1 MENNQDDNINR
12 KQGRPKGSGRSNGFK
27 LEKMNKVEVE
37 AFLKESTRKI
47 LKEHLSYTQYLE
59 YCRKNQISTPM
70 GNKYWNR
77 VWAQVKERFQHDR
90 DKLIDKHLNS
100 YWDIYDTAVREGDL
114 TNARQTLDA
123 IGKLQ
128 GLNEPDKLDL
138 NNTTTIEFKFG
149 DE

>member
-1 MENNQDDNINR
+1 MDEINR
-12 KQGRPKGSGRSNGFK
+12 KQGRPLGAGRDNGYA
-27 LEKMNKVEVE
+27 LHKMSKTEVE
-37 AFLKESTRKI
+37 AFLRDSTKKI
-47 LKEHLSYTQYLE
+47 FREHLSYKQYIE
-59 YCRKNQISTPM
+59 WCRRQQISASM
-70 GNKYWNR
+70 AVIYWNR
-77 VWAQVKERFQHDR
+77 VWGQVKERFTHDK
-90 DKLIDKHLNS
+90 DMLIDKHLKS
-100 YWDIYDTAVREGDL
+100 YWEIYDTAVREGDL